1 MKNVLKICRQNFQ
14 IFFESSFKGE
24 LGRLNSENI
33 YVVIL
38 EKRRVISII
47 DLVNIINTFSILKIA
62 TTILCLYFYRNFAKD
77 FH

>member
-38 EKRRVISII
+38 EKRRVISI
-47 DLVNIINTFSILKIA
+47 DLVNIMDTFSILKIA
-62 TTILCLYFYRNFAKD
+62 TTILCLYFYQNFAKD